1 MRITRD
7 SFPFYKGSKIPLELQ
22 IEIYKENGPDSDT
35 ASDEVIQRKSFSE
48 EVLSFLKTV
57 EEKIKSVD
65 KKLYTQS
72 FLEYTQT
79 PTEMDKFIT
88 HLMKPLKRLSPED
101 ELVLFYFLQAA
112 ISYTIKTSPVEECNL
127 ENLVF
132 LAIMLRDD
140 TTKKE
145 YEDSLF
151 DLFIKSHLEQASEKN
166 NSDLILYYDRFR
178 AYKNEKTPGT
188 ILKNVL
194 KITIKF
200 TPYKVE

>member
-1 MRITRD
+1 MRVTRD
-7 SFPFYKGSKIPLELQ
+7 SFPFYKDSELPLELQ
-22 IEIYKENGPDSDT
+22 IEINNDNGGYQES
-35 ASDEVIQRKSFSE
+35 ASEEFVNRKSFSD
-48 EVLSFLKTV
+48 EVLRFLKTV
-57 EEKIKSVD
+57 EDKIKSVD
-65 KKLYTQS
+65 KKLFTKS
-72 FLEYTQT
+72 FLEYTKT
-79 PTEMDKFIT
+79 PTEADKFIT
-88 HLMKPLKRLSPED
+88 HLMKPLKKLSPED
-101 ELVLFYFLQAA
+101 ELVLFYFLQTA
-112 ISYTIKTSPVEECNL
+112 ISYTIKTSSEEECNL

-151 DLFIKSHLEQASEKN
+151 DLFIKSHLEQATEKN

-194 KITIKF
+194 KISIKF
-200 TPYKVE
+200 TPYKAE

>member
-1 MRITRD
+1 MRVTRD
-7 SFPFYKGSKIPLELQ
+7 SFPFYKDSELPLELQ
-22 IEIYKENGPDSDT
+22 IEINNDNGGYQKSDS
-35 ASDEVIQRKSFSE
+35 EEFVNRKSFSD
-48 EVLSFLKTV
+48 EVLRFLKTV
-57 EEKIKSVD
+57 EDKIKSVD
-65 KKLYTQS
+65 KKLFTKS
-72 FLEYTQT
+72 FLEYTKT

-88 HLMKPLKRLSPED
+88 HLMKPLKKLSPED
-101 ELVLFYFLQAA
+101 ELVLFYFLQTA
-112 ISYTIKTSPVEECNL
+112 ISYTIKTSSEEECNL

-145 YEDSLF
+145 YKDSLF
-151 DLFIKSHLEQASEKN
+151 DFFIKGHLEENTDQS

>member
-1 MRITRD
+1 MRVTRD
-7 SFPFYKGSKIPLELQ
+7 SFPFYKDSELPLELQ
-22 IEIYKENGPDSDT
+22 IEINNDNGGYQES
-35 ASDEVIQRKSFSE
+35 ASEEFVNRKSFSD
-48 EVLSFLKTV
+48 EVLRFLKTV
-57 EEKIKSVD
+57 EDKIKSVD
-65 KKLYTQS
+65 KKLFTKS
-72 FLEYTQT
+72 FLEYTKT
-79 PTEMDKFIT
+79 PTEADKFIT
-88 HLMKPLKRLSPED
+88 HLMKPLKKLSPED
-101 ELVLFYFLQAA
+101 ELVLFYFLQTA
-112 ISYTIKTSPVEECNL
+112 ISYTIKTSSEEECNL

-151 DLFIKSHLEQASEKN
+151 DLFIKSHLEQATEKN

-194 KITIKF
+194 KIAIKF

>member
-1 MRITRD
+1 MRVTRN
-7 SFPFYKGSKIPLELQ
+7 SFPFYKDSELPLELQ
-22 IEIYKENGPDSDT
+22 IEINNDNGGYQKSDS
-35 ASDEVIQRKSFSE
+35 EEFVNRKSFSD
-48 EVLSFLKTV
+48 EVLRFLKTV
-57 EEKIKSVD
+57 EDKIKSVD
-65 KKLYTQS
+65 KKLFTKS
-72 FLEYTQT
+72 FLEYTKT

-101 ELVLFYFLQAA
+101 ELVLFYFLQTA
-112 ISYTIKTSPVEECNL
+112 ISYTIKTSSEEECNL

-151 DLFIKSHLEQASEKN
+151 DLFIKSHLEQATEKN

-178 AYKNEKTPGT
+178 AYKNEKTPGM
-188 ILKNVL
+188 ILKNIL
-194 KITIKF
+194 KISIKF
-200 TPYKVE
+200 TPYKAE